1 MKSINISII
10 LILLLLENLAA
21 QQSIYVRKAGL
32 VDYQSTITS
41 IDSMKISA
49 GNTFD
54 IYKGGSAVYQTPLAS
69 TDSITFFP
77 PNKADTYM
85 FRLNTCDWNF
95 QYIDNF
101 DGATCNS
108 GTDYGLNNNMLAR
121 QTYNPDLID
130 LTWIRKSDSLSTG
143 VTPIATYAQ
152 VNRSIAP
159 KVLTIISTAGNTAAL
174 MLNKLIITDTS
185 GRYHVNFTTD
195 PILFDK
201 ASDSWISFMLDSSNA
216 KDGYVSL
223 AQFGFLISSNG
234 AVQVFQNGHTKTV
247 IGTVAAADNYS
258 VSLDINSCSLIAHIN
273 GAELTAIL
281 DEPVPTSAYVYLGIL
296 HNNASKYTTVDDFV
310 IATPYSADVKHVV
323 NYGYYWV
330 DRNFGTHFNEIS
342 DYTNFNFVE
351 FIDAR
356 TPNTKTNVVQVRWPF
371 WADQT
376 GDLRADWEF
385 QWNYILPNLRANINK
400 IKAIYIYDEP
410 FWAAPIPVTDFN
422 MILNRIKTDLPGI
435 PVVTVMAYTTVNN
448 TDEYDN
454 PLALP
459 ETNVANIS
467 QNIDLIGADKYVS
480 SANFSQITT
489 MFNNLKAKRP
499 TGDLFVVPNTRTDL
513 GTRTDADCAKINWL
527 FYKMALDDPRI
538 TTIFNFGAWAFPPT
552 SSSTPL
558 ATGLPIT
565 YSVQKIIGKAI
576 TSY

>member
-10 LILLLLENLAA
+10 LLLLLLENLAV
-21 QQSIYVRKAGL
+21 QQSIYVRKVGL
-32 VDYQSTITS
+32 VDYQTTINS

-49 GNTFD
+49 SNIFD

-234 AVQVFQNGHTKTV
+234 AVQVNHHNT
-247 IGTVAAADNYS
+247 
-258 VSLDINSCSLIAHIN
+258 LI
-273 GAELTAIL
+273 
-281 DEPVPTSAYVYLGIL
+281 
-296 HNNASKYTTVDDFV
+296 
-310 IATPYSADVKHVV
+310 
-323 NYGYYWV
+323 
-330 DRNFGTHFNEIS
+330 
-342 DYTNFNFVE
+342 
-351 FIDAR
+351 
-356 TPNTKTNVVQVRWPF
+356 
-371 WADQT
+371 
-376 GDLRADWEF
+376 
-385 QWNYILPNLRANINK
+385 
-400 IKAIYIYDEP
+400 
-410 FWAAPIPVTDFN
+410 
-422 MILNRIKTDLPGI
+422 
-435 PVVTVMAYTTVNN
+435 
-448 TDEYDN
+448 
-454 PLALP
+454 
-459 ETNVANIS
+459 
-467 QNIDLIGADKYVS
+467 
-480 SANFSQITT
+480 
-489 MFNNLKAKRP
+489 
-499 TGDLFVVPNTRTDL
+499 
-513 GTRTDADCAKINWL
+513 
-527 FYKMALDDPRI
+527 
-538 TTIFNFGAWAFPPT
+538 
-552 SSSTPL
+552 
-558 ATGLPIT
+558 
-565 YSVQKIIGKAI
+565 
-576 TSY
+576 

>member
-10 LILLLLENLAA
+10 LLLLLLENLAV

-32 VDYQSTITS
+32 VDYQTTINS

-49 GNTFD
+49 GNIFN

-69 TDSITFFP
+69 TDSITFLP
-77 PNKADTYM
+77 PSKLDTCMY
-85 FRLNTCDWNF
+85 RLNTCDWNF

-130 LTWIRKSDSLSTG
+130 LTWIRKSGSLSTG
-143 VTPIATYAQ
+143 VTPIVTYAQ

-159 KVLTIISTAGNTAAL
+159 NVLTLTSTAGNTAAL
-174 MLNKLIITDTS
+174 MLNKLITTDAS

-247 IGTVAAADNYS
+247 IGTVPVADNYS
-258 VSLDINSCSLIAHIN
+258 VTLDVNSCSLIAHIN
-273 GAELTAIL
+273 GVELTAIL

-310 IATPYSADVKHVV
+310 ITTPHSTSSKHVI

-330 DRNFGTHFNEIS
+330 DRSSGTHFNEIA

-351 FIDAR
+351 SIDDK
-356 TPNTKTNVVQVRWPF
+356 TPNTKTNVVQVRWQF
-371 WADQT
+371 W
-376 GDLRADWEF
+376 GDGSGNLRSDWEF
-385 QWNYILPNLRANINK
+385 QLNYILPNLRANTNK
-400 IKAIYIYDEP
+400 IKAIYICDEP
-410 FWAAPIPVTDFN
+410 FWAVPMRVEDFN
-422 MILNRIKTDLPGI
+422 MVINRIKTDLPGI
-435 PVVTVMAYTTVNN
+435 PVVTVFAFPTVNN

-454 PLALP
+454 PLP
-459 ETNVANIS
+459 TSETDIANIS
-467 QNIDLIGADKYVS
+467 QNIDLVGADRYTS
-480 SANFSQITT
+480 SANFSQVTT
-489 MFNNLKAKRP
+489 MYNNLKAKRP
-499 TGDLFVVPNTRTDL
+499 TGDLFIVPNTCFI
-513 GTRTDADCAKINWL
+513 GTTTDADVAKINWL
-527 FYKMALDDPRI
+527 YYKMALDDPRI
-538 TTIFNFGAWAFPPT
+538 TTIFNFGAWT
-552 SSSTPL
+552 SSPNSASKTLSST
-558 ATGLPIT
+558 LPIT
-565 YSVQKIIGKAI
+565 AKAQKVIGKAI
-576 TSY
+576 TTY